1 MPSTA
6 SQATPVSL
14 PDGPTIL
21 HIGGGVIEVHVSTDG
36 LRVSRT
42 TLLEYVEHAARAMA
56 NYYGH
61 FPVARVQVEI
71 TPGGG
76 GRRIN
81 GRESNG
87 RHISLGIGT
96 AATDA
101 KIAHDW
107 TATHEMFH
115 LAFPDLDSRYNWMN
129 EGLSDYLEPIARAR
143 IGQLTPE
150 DVWRGFVE
158 GMPQGLPQPGD
169 KGLDNTHTWAN
180 TYWGGNI
187 YWLLADV
194 QIREQTHNRRSL
206 DDALRAIL
214 KAGGNGGAHWPI
226 SRVLEVGD
234 RATGTAVLADLHQKM
249 GPTPFAPDL
258 DALWKQLGVR
268 HDNGQISFND
278 AAPLAAVRKAIT
290 ARDGR

>member
-1 MPSTA
+1 MAAASPLPSSMFHLIGSSRATIRTCLPAALLAISSCSHHAPPSTGADPMPSTA

-21 HIGGGVIEVHVSTDG
+21 HLGGGVIEVHVSTDG

-61 FPVARVQVEI
+61 FPVARMQV
-71 TPGGG
+71 
-76 GRRIN
+76 
-81 GRESNG
+81 
-87 RHISLGIGT
+87 
-96 AATDA
+96 
-101 KIAHDW
+101 
-107 TATHEMFH
+107 
-115 LAFPDLDSRYNWMN
+115 
-129 EGLSDYLEPIARAR
+129 
-143 IGQLTPE
+143 
-150 DVWRGFVE
+150 
-158 GMPQGLPQPGD
+158 
-169 KGLDNTHTWAN
+169 
-180 TYWGGNI
+180 
-187 YWLLADV
+187 
-194 QIREQTHNRRSL
+194 
-206 DDALRAIL
+206 AIPP
-214 KAGGNGGAHWPI
+214 GGNGGAHWPI